1 MYKNFEDNMI
11 LVIDDFI
18 DKEYQE
24 KIKNTLIG
32 GTDNK
37 NKHHESEFPWYFI
50 EDVTAAG
57 DEGNQQRAGFGHQ
70 YVFMDDN
77 DISHIESV
85 YHHLFTPLL
94 GKACQYLKMPETK
107 VLQGDLFYNF
117 HSQMLIPQWL
127 ILLI

>member
-1 MYKNFEDNMI
+1 MNFENKIIIFDDFIDKEYQEKIKRELLGSEDNMI

-50 EDVTAAG
+50 EDVTASG
-57 DEGNQQRAGFGHQ
+57 DDGNQKLSL
-70 YVFMDDN
+70 
-77 DISHIESV
+77 IHI
-85 YHHLFTPLL
+85 
-94 GKACQYLKMPETK
+94 
-107 VLQGDLFYNF
+107 
-117 HSQMLIPQWL
+117 
-127 ILLI
+127 